1 MLKRSWFLFLLFG
14 LAVAL
19 LVMLSS
25 RTAERQYSWKNYFT
39 AEERQP
45 WGCKIFRDYTDGLF
59 NNEVST
65 VRATITDQFRKN
77 KIPPANYII
86 INSSFSPTFSD
97 VAYLCSFAH
106 DGGAVFISAGEFGL
120 LEDSLKF
127 RTAGEFH
134 TPGYF
139 TDEEDKVTF
148 DNQPQSDTL
157 HGVNFLNPKLKRKT
171 DYKFDREYDYR
182 FIKFANPDNTTSLGK
197 DGDGNINYIRI
208 KWGKGEFLIHTL
220 PRAFTNYYLADTAT
234 ASYAFA
240 AISYLPVRKT
250 FWDEKYK
257 DGLREVQDSRRYLL
271 SEPALKLTYYILI
284 GTGTLL
290 LLFGGKRR
298 QRPVPEVKPLQNSTL
313 AFVETIGTLY
323 YREGNTQDIIN
334 KKISYFLESVRS
346 RFYVQTTVF
355 DEPFLQKVSGQSG
368 VSFVQV
374 MELFQLIDR
383 LRHTNGNGS
392 AQLRLLE
399 QHIWDFNQ
407 NSKR

>member
-14 LAVAL
+14 IAVAV

-25 RTAERQYSWKNYFT
+25 RTAERQYSWKDFFT

-45 WGCKIFRDYTDGLF
+45 WGCKIFREYTDELF

-65 VRATITDQFRKN
+65 VRATLTDHFRKN
-77 KIPPANYII
+77 NIPPANYII
-86 INSSFSPTFSD
+86 INTAFSPTFSD
-97 VAYLCSFAH
+97 VNYLCKFAQS
-106 DGGAVFISAGEFGL
+106 GGSVFIAAGEFGL

-127 RTAGEFH
+127 RTANA
-134 TPGYF
+134 Y
-139 TDEEDKVTF
+139 EEDKVFDEDNDFETF
-148 DNQPQSDTL
+148 DNQPKGDTL
-157 HGVNFLNPKLKRKT
+157 RGVNFINPKLKHPKG
-171 DYKFDREYDYR
+171 YNFDKEYDYR
-182 FIKFANPDNTTSLGK
+182 YFRFANPANTISLGK
-197 DGDGNINYIRI
+197 DGEGKVNFIRI
-208 KWGKGEFLIHTL
+208 KWGKGEFLLNTL
-220 PRAFTNYYLADTAT
+220 PRAFTNYYLADKATAT
-234 ASYAFA
+234 YSFA
-240 AISYLPVRKT
+240 AISYMPVRKT

-257 DGLREVQDSRRYLL
+257 DGLREVQDSRRYLM

-284 GTGTLL
+284 GTGVLL

-334 KKISYFLESVRS
+334 KKISYFLESVRA

-368 VSFVQV
+368 VSYTQV

-392 AQLRLLE
+392 GELRRLE

>member
-14 LAVAL
+14 LAVAV

-25 RTAERQYSWKNYFT
+25 RTAERQYSWKNFFT
-39 AEERQP
+39 ADERQP
-45 WGCKIFRDYTDGLF
+45 WGCKIFRDYTDEIFDG
-59 NNEVST
+59 EVST

-77 KIPPANYII
+77 NIPPANYIF
-86 INSSFSPTFSD
+86 INSQFSPTFSD
-97 VAYLCSFAH
+97 VNYLCKFAEK
-106 DGGAVFISAGEFGL
+106 GGSIFIAAGEFGL

-127 RTAGEFH
+127 RSAYSKQDDYDFQTTQNLTLDDLSKG
-134 TPGYF
+134 
-139 TDEEDKVTF
+139 
-148 DNQPQSDTL
+148 DTL
-157 HGVNFLNPKLKRKT
+157 RGVNFLNPKLKRET
-171 DYKFDREYDYR
+171 DYIFDKEFDHRIIR
-182 FIKFANPDNTTSLGK
+182 FANPKNTTSLGR
-197 DGDGNINYIRI
+197 DGSGNINFIRI

-220 PRAFTNYYLADTAT
+220 PRAFTNYYMADSVT
-234 ASYAFA
+234 ASYGFR

-257 DGLREVQDSRRYLL
+257 DGLKENRDTRRFLF
-271 SEPALKLTYYILI
+271 SEPALKLSYYVLI

-334 KKISYFLESVRS
+334 KKISYFLESVRA

-368 VSFVQV
+368 VNFVQV

-392 AQLRLLE
+392 GELRKLE